1 MYVCGELP
9 LCASFAFCGR
19 YLIPDLP
26 HVDAEVLEDVVR
38 PALQS
43 RGVLTIP
50 ATLLPGAP
58 PVAGWLVLASQ
69 VRDVKQA
76 WDVLAEAE

>member
-1 MYVCGELP
+1 MYVCSELP
-9 LCASFAFCGR
+9 LCASFASCGR
-19 YLIPDLP
+19 HLIPDLA
-26 HVDAEVLEDVVR
+26 HVDAEVFEDVVR

-58 PVAGWLVLASQ
+58 PVAGWLVLAS
-69 VRDVKQA
+69 RAHDVKQA
-76 WDVLAEAE
+76 WDALAEA

>member
-1 MYVCGELP
+1 
-9 LCASFAFCGR
+9 
-19 YLIPDLP
+19 
-26 HVDAEVLEDVVR
+26 VDAEGFEDVVR

-58 PVAGWLVLASQ
+58 AVAGWLVLASQ
-69 VRDVKQA
+69 AHDVKEA
-76 WDVLAEAE
+76 WDALNDAIE